1 MLICVFPLFL
11 RRRCNDTNRL
21 SAMLNSGFILGERN
35 ISIKIIIV
43 EADPKEL
50 LKTTGKAEVKMS
62 MYITNC

>member
-1 MLICVFPLFL
+1 
-11 RRRCNDTNRL
+11 
-21 SAMLNSGFILGERN
+21 MLNSGFIRGERN